1 MKGTTRSI
9 SRRRPSPAR
18 RPILGSD
25 HSPPPGSKSCRL
37 ARPARVAHQ
46 AEFNMCRLIGC
57 DEIRC
62 PGLYCVAES
71 RPPRSMGELSGGVKD
86 AHMVRVG
93 DGVQDVSSEPGG
105 HRPRRPHRCLPKA
118 SGRFMETPQR
128 PAARKTA
135 HFSRRKWSNRCLKVP
150 HCTCFQMFSFH
161 LGLKHPCITNYP
173 KSLKDLQKTASLAF
187 CLQLPAPPST
197 CLEGV

>member
-9 SRRRPSPAR
+9 SRQRPSPAR
-18 RPILGSD
+18 RPILGSN

-37 ARPARVAHQ
+37 ARRARVAHQ

-86 AHMVRVG
+86 ARMVRVG
-93 DGVQDVSSEPGG
+93 DGVQDVSSEPSG
-105 HRPRRPHRCLPKA
+105 HGPRRPRCCLPKA
-118 SGRFMETPQR
+118 SLWRRQGKRSHCSQ
-128 PAARKTA
+128 
-135 HFSRRKWSNRCLKVP
+135 RKWRNRCLKVP
-150 HCTCFQMFSFH
+150 HCACFQMFSFH
-161 LGLKHPCITNYP
+161 LGLKQPCITNYP
-173 KSLKDLQKTASLAF
+173 KNSIFSLLLTTS
-187 CLQLPAPPST
+187 C
-197 CLEGV
+197 

>member
-1 MKGTTRSI
+1 MFASKCHNLAPLSSPRSSGRRFRLLCVKGTTRSI

-37 ARPARVAHQ
+37 ARRARVAHQ

-71 RPPRSMGELSGGVKD
+71 RPPQSMGELSGGVKD
-86 AHMVRVG
+86 VHMVRVG
-93 DGVQDVSSEPGG
+93 DGVQDVSPEPGT
-105 HRPRRPHRCLPKA
+105 HRPRRPRRCLPKA
-118 SGRFMETPQR
+118 SGCSMEMPLR
-128 PAARKTA
+128 PAARKT
-135 HFSRRKWSNRCLKVP
+135 
-150 HCTCFQMFSFH
+150 
-161 LGLKHPCITNYP
+161 
-173 KSLKDLQKTASLAF
+173 LAF
-187 CLQLPAPPST
+187 QPKKV
-197 CLEGV
+197 E